1 MQFFIFFVIWAVMV
15 GAGAMLSPAW
25 PTREP
30 RIGLAATFSLALV
43 VGGAIFWAEL
53 FGWGTLVIDYL
64 LFALVSVVVLGGT
77 LSQAQMRAEAQG
89 LELSD
94 AEQGWPG
101 PMDLVFFTVAGLL
114 FSMPL
119 FLVAVPPGETAA
131 AQALLTLAAR
141 EGGSFTS
148 LAPIAPQITGFA
160 APGFHG
166 ISAYLSQQLG
176 QPIPQIYLALGA
188 VLGFLAVWVAYDLGG
203 EIRDKR
209 LGRAMALGLMVC
221 GGVLYLQFNG
231 HFSQLMGVTFALT
244 YLLYGLRALRHGK
257 PLDIVA
263 GGLMLGA
270 VLYVDPALFGYAAL
284 TGFVL
289 ALALLITGALGKE
302 RPSVGAAIVRIL
314 GVLLVAALGTA
325 PWTVQNPADVLNLI
339 LAPMSNLTLVT
350 VYALVAPLLVGV
362 LLLWLWDQLPQGKDE
377 ALLRYA
383 LVPLGIGAVLAV
395 IVPLLFVPAQ
405 ENATWAD
412 LAAMNWLAENTTP
425 ESLILNHPT
434 QPWVQASAGR
444 AAAFAPYPDG
454 FPAAEADSLAVAF
467 WEEGSAEALDGYHYV
482 LVPQAFAADDLPE
495 GLELV
500 FEDDGTRVYQ
510 VQH

>member
-1 MQFFIFFVIWAVMV
+1 MQFFIFFIIWAVMV

-89 LELSD
+89 IELSD

-119 FLVAVPPGETAA
+119 FLYAVPPGETAA
-131 AQALLTLAAR
+131 AQALVTLAAQ

-148 LAPIAPQITGFA
+148 LAPITPQITGFVS
-160 APGFHG
+160 PGFHG

-188 VLGFLAVWVAYDLGG
+188 VLGFLAVWLAYDLGG

-209 LGRAMALGLMVC
+209 LGRAMAVGLIVS
-221 GGVLYLQFNG
+221 GGVLYLQFG
-231 HFSQLMGVTFALT
+231 GYYPQLMGVAFALA
-244 YLLYGLRALRHGK
+244 YLVYGLRALRHGK

-270 VLYVDPALFGYAAL
+270 VLYVDAALFGYAAL
-284 TGFVL
+284 IGFVL
-289 ALALLITGALGKE
+289 ALVMRVGRNRGKE
-302 RPSVGAAIVRIL
+302 RPSWGAVIL
-314 GVLLVAALGTA
+314 RAVGVLLVAALGTA
-325 PWTVQNPADVLNLI
+325 PWTVQHPADVLQLI
-339 LAPMSNLTLVT
+339 VSPLSNLTLAAL
-350 VYALVAPLLVGV
+350 YALVAPMLFGYG
-362 LLLWLWDQLPQGKDE
+362 LLWLWDRLPQGKDE
-377 ALLRYA
+377 TLLQYA
-383 LVPLGIGAVLAV
+383 LVPLAGAAALAV
-395 IVPLLFVPAQ
+395 IVPLLLVPAEQ
-405 ENATWAD
+405 NTTWND
-412 LAAMNWLAENTTP
+412 LAAMNWLAANTAP
-425 ESLILNHPT
+425 ESRILNHPS
-434 QPWVQASAGR
+434 QPWVQASTGR
-444 AAAFAPYPDG
+444 AAAFVPYPGG
-454 FPAAEADSLAVAF
+454 FPTAQEDAVASEF
-467 WEEGSAEALDGYHYV
+467 WESGSVEAPDGYDYV
-482 LVPQAFAADDLPE
+482 LVPQGIMLGDVPA
-495 GLELV
+495 GLTLV
-500 FEDDGTRVYQ
+500 FEDDGAQVYE
-510 VQH
+510 VQQ